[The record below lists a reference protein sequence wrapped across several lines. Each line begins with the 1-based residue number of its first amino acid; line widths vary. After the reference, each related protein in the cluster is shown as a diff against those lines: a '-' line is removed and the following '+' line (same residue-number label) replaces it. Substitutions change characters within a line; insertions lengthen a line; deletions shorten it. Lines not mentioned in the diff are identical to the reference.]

1 MTGYPKS
8 FTLAAGLAFGAT
20 AASAEELR
28 IGTASLE
35 GGRSFS
41 LGKASLI

>member
-20 AASAEELR
+20 AASEEELR
-28 IGTASLE
+28 IGTASL
-35 GGRSFS
+35 GGVLSHWAKH
-41 LGKASLI
+41 L